1 MSKCCFTV
9 LSLTN
14 ALLQLELSK
23 VLVPSPGGRGR
34 GYFHILA
41 IRECAAGK
49 GMVFKP
55 LSLV

>member
-23 VLVPSPGGRGR
+23 VLVPSRG

-41 IRECAAGK
+41 IRECATGK